1 VNSALPGEPVPPG
14 QGSATSPAGLS
25 TAGPDPRV
33 PAGAVYTPG
42 QLAAPVVGASTA
54 PPKPNPPT
62 GAEEPRAVPP
72 PRSSA
77 LRTIFEALG
86 FERPSRWLIFLIL
99 AVVVDAVVIAWLQ
112 VQAYNAFYTFSQD
125 FGSFNQSFYTAAF
138 HQQLFYYT
146 SNLAAGTGGTYFSV
160 HFAPF
165 LFLLLPFYAL
175 FAAPTT
181 LLIFKAVALA
191 LGAFPV
197 YGLAHRRLGSPV
209 WGFGLGVVYLLSPLT
224 MDLAWTTF
232 DMEVFLPVLVLSS
245 IYFLTRRSYVPFLV
259 FWLLSLSVIETI
271 APLLVIFVIIC
282 VLGAF
287 LGPRVLSGA
296 ALFRER
302 AVLLTALAV
311 SIGWIALA
319 YVVTTSL
326 DPVGATFG
334 VGYATRY
341 TTLGATSFAGVVPQ
355 ALLHPNLAA
364 AALQFQ
370 GSNKLAYVLLL
381 FGCVAFL
388 PFFGELRYLAPVGG
402 WLVLSLLSNVNSL
415 YAFGSSYLGYVNP
428 FLFAGAIGGLVYLRP
443 LIARAFASDAAA
455 SGRGPGSERYRA
467 AGYVASRSALP
478 VVLGIAVIV
487 SVGVGNPL
495 LSSPAASLGSI
506 HFGYPQETAHTEFLQ
521 RVIGLIPNNAS
532 VLTTAHLFPQVSG
545 RANAYVLPSA
555 ELFAGSNTYW
565 GYLNLFIN
573 ESSFVLLD
581 FTLDG
586 YVSQLME
593 YFGNYSAF
601 GVLVAAQGVVLLERG
616 WSGGPLAS
624 FWTGNQV
631 TLNAT
636 GASVAVNPATEQRL
650 PSTTL
655 FFSNHGKVN
664 APIWSGPGI
673 SRIAPGEYQVTLS
686 YQLSGSSSGDVVKF
700 VVSGLPFT
708 VVPTTYLN
716 TSSGHHY
723 NYNFERATTAVVLAQ
738 TQLATGSPSA
748 VQTASLVVNISSLES
763 FTTLGSAL
771 GGTFALQ
778 LYSVTITAV
787 GQVTAFA
794 GG

>member
-1 VNSALPGEPVPPG
+1 VNGAPPGEPVQSG
-14 QGSATSPAGLS
+14 LVTSPGVG
-25 TAGPDPRV
+25 GPPAPATDPRV
-33 PAGAVYTPG
+33 PPGAAYNPG
-42 QLAAPVVGASTA
+42 QNPPPSVVSGSGPIGPNA
-54 PPKPNPPT
+54 PPPSESPGPP
-62 GAEEPRAVPP
+62 APRAPS
-72 PRSSA
+72 R
-77 LRTIFEALG
+77 LGTLFEALG
-86 FERPSRWLIFLIL
+86 FERPSRWLGFLIL
-99 AVVVDAVVIAWLQ
+99 AIAVDATVIAWLQ

-138 HQQLFYYT
+138 HQQLFDYT
-146 SNLAAGTGGTYFSV
+146 SNLPAGTGGTYFSV

-165 LFLLLPFYAL
+165 LFLILPLYAL

-209 WGFGLGVVYLLSPLT
+209 WGFGLGLVYLVSPLT
-224 MDLAWTTF
+224 MTLAWTTF

-245 IYFLTRRSYVPFLV
+245 IYFLTLRRYVPFLL

-271 APLLVIFVIIC
+271 APLLALFIIFCI
-282 VLGAF
+282 LGAF
-287 LGPRVLSGA
+287 FGPRVLSGA
-296 ALFRER
+296 SLFNER
-302 AVLLTALAV
+302 AVLLVALAI

-355 ALLHPNLAA
+355 ALLHPNLAG

-370 GSNKLAYVLLL
+370 GSNKIAYVLLL
-381 FGCVAFL
+381 FGCLAFL
-388 PFFGELRYLAPVGG
+388 PLFGELRYLAPVGG
-402 WLVLSLLSNVNSL
+402 WLVLSLLSNVDSL

-428 FLFAGAIGGLVYLRP
+428 FLFAGAIGGIVYLRP
-443 LIARAFASDAAA
+443 IVARAFASDSPEADRLPSPRRWRA
-455 SGRGPGSERYRA
+455 SGSL
-467 AGYVASRSALP
+467 ASASVLP
-478 VVLGIAVIV
+478 AVLGFAVIV
-487 SVGVGNPL
+487 SVGIGNPL
-495 LSSPAASLGSI
+495 LPSPVASLGSI
-506 HFGYPQETAHTEFLQ
+506 HFGYPVQTDHSEFLHQ
-521 RVIGLIPNNAS
+521 VIGLIPSNAP
-532 VLTTAHLFPQVSG
+532 VLTTAHLFPELSE
-545 RANAYVLPSA
+545 RANAFVLPSA
-555 ELFAGSNTYW
+555 ELFVGNSSYW
-565 GYLNLFIN
+565 GYLNEFIN

-616 WSGGPLAS
+616 WTGGPLTN

-631 TLNAT
+631 AFNAT

-655 FFSNHGKVN
+655 YFSNHGKLN
-664 APIWSGPGI
+664 APIWSGPGVP
-673 SRIAPGEYQVTLS
+673 RIAPGEYQVTLS
-686 YQLSGSSSGDVVKF
+686 YLLSGSSTGDVVKF
-700 VVSGLPFT
+700 QVSSLPFT
-708 VVPTTYLN
+708 IVPSPYLN

-723 NYNFERATTAVVLAQ
+723 NYNFVRASAPTVLAQ
-738 TQLATGSPSA
+738 VELATGGSST
-748 VQTASLVVNISSLES
+748 VQSASLVVNVSALES
-763 FTTLGSAL
+763 LTTLGSTL
-771 GGTFALQ
+771 GGTFSFQ
-778 LYSVTITAV
+778 LYSVTVTAI
-787 GQVTAFA
+787 GQVVDFN